1 MGLDMFLV
9 RKSFFSPTK
18 DLFGIEKEEVIN
30 EKQKHL
36 KGLSGF
42 GIDPNKVNGIEE
54 DVGYW
59 RKVYQIDNWFVDNVQ
74 DGNVDCDRYTVHI
87 EDLMELKQ
95 TCNEVLNDHSKK
107 DDLLPLS
114 DYDEYYFEELKDTI
128 EIIDKIILDEIEI
141 EKHRSEH
148 IGLGCFHLYYYQ
160 SSW

>member
-1 MGLDMFLV
+1 MGLDMFLS
-9 RKSFFSPTK
+9 RKTVFTPMK
-18 DLFGIEKEEVIN
+18 DNIGIEKEEVVK

-36 KGLSGF
+36 GGLSGF
-42 GIDPNKVNGIEE
+42 GIYPNKVCGILEE
-54 DVGYW
+54 VGYW
-59 RKVYQIDNWFVDNVQ
+59 RKDFQIHNWFVNNVQ
-74 DGNVDCDRYTVHI
+74 EGNDDCKQHTVHI

-95 TCNEVLNDHSKK
+95 ICNEVLNDHSKK

-114 DYDEYYFEELKDTI
+114 DYDEDYFIGLKHTI
-128 EIIDKIILDEIEI
+128 EIINEIISDETEI